1 MSDIEEY
8 EDVRF
13 EYEKRYDKLNIIRK
27 YENKLHGIKDYYGM
41 RDFMDLADDEI
52 DKRIA
57 LITIEKAR
65 L

>member
-27 YENKLHGIKDYYGM
+27 YENKLHGVKDY
-41 RDFMDLADDEI
+41 
-52 DKRIA
+52 
-57 LITIEKAR
+57 R
-65 L
+65 LYFKYNL